1 MPTLSKKW
9 IQGEIKELKVNCECR
24 KPKIGMY
31 NQADTKWEVDPSLS
45 LMFGNSSDREFADN
59 SNLLAYF
66 DINDDICVNEDIIKL
81 MIQSS

>member
-1 MPTLSKKW
+1 
-9 IQGEIKELKVNCECR
+9 
-24 KPKIGMY
+24 MY

-45 LMFGNSSDREFADN
+45 LMFGNSESDREFADN